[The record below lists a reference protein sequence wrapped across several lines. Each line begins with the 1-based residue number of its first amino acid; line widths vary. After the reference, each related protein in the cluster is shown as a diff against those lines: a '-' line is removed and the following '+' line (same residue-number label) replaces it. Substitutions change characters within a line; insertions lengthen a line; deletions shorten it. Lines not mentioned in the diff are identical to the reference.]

1 MTKNRDDFQKSTVDA
16 LGKRSAFICSYS
28 RCRCN
33 TLSPSLE
40 DDSKF
45 IYIGKAAHITAAA
58 KGGAR
63 YDERM
68 SSEQRKSI
76 ENAIFLCS
84 NCADMID
91 KNKGVDFP
99 VELLKEWKQHHESW
113 VHENIGLRNNNSS
126 TTINVT
132 SNNQSGGITAAIVN
146 IINPQSYQQ
155 PSKNIVG
162 LVKERLGKL
171 KSSYGSCYPKIIIQ
185 IESGNSLRAKVA
197 KDLENILQE
206 SDLGCYPKG
215 NSFTNQ
221 CPEHPITFTGN
232 SENIAFVEKLFDC
245 INPYIKAEY
254 SYKECGTT
262 DAVFMYINGTPSFQP
277 DGSVKIE

>member
-28 RCRCN
+28 KCRCN

-58 KGGAR
+58 QGGAR

-91 KNKGVDFP
+91 KNKGIDFP
-99 VELLKEWKQHHESW
+99 VELLNEWKRQHESW

-146 IINPQSYQQ
+146 VVNSQSYQQ
-155 PSKNIVG
+155 PSENIVK
-162 LVKERLGKL
+162 LVKEGLRKFKNSDGI
-171 KSSYGSCYPKIIIQ
+171 CCPKIIIE
-185 IESGNSLRAKVA
+185 IESGNSMRAKVA

-206 SDLGCYPKG
+206 FDLGYYQQGTYCGRFPD
-215 NSFTNQ
+215 
-221 CPEHPITFTGN
+221 HPITFTGN
-232 SENIAFVEKLFDC
+232 RESITFVKELLNC
-245 INPYIKAEY
+245 INPYIKAEC

-262 DAVFMYINGTPSFQP
+262 NDIFLYINGTPSFQP